1 MRILLVLSHPRP
13 DSFNASVAAAL
24 RESLEGEGHE
34 VDLMDLHGE
43 GFRPEMRPEDLEA
56 AATGRFAPDVA
67 ALQARVS
74 AAGGLAFVF
83 PVYWFGPPAM
93 VKGFVDR
100 VLFEGFAFRFLPGGR
115 VEGLLG
121 QERALI
127 LCTAGASALLYRTF
141 GFHRPMQKVLVDWT
155 LRMCGIRTI
164 RLEIFHEVAE
174 ATDARRQGYL
184 DQVKRL
190 GRTFFGAGR

>member
-1 MRILLVLSHPRP
+1 MRILLVLSHPRA

-24 RESLEGEGHE
+24 RESLESEGHE
-34 VDLMDLHGE
+34 VDLLDLHRE

-100 VLFEGFAFRFLPGGR
+100 VFFEGFAFRFLPGGR
-115 VEGLLG
+115 VKGLLR
-121 QERALI
+121 QERALV

-141 GFHRPMQKVLVDWT
+141 GFHRPMRKILVDWT
-155 LRMCGIRTI
+155 LRMCGIKTVRM
-164 RLEIFHEVAE
+164 EIFHEVTE
-174 ATDARRQGYL
+174 VTDARRREYL
-184 DQVKRL
+184 DEVKRL
-190 GRTFFGAGR
+190 GRTFFGAGP